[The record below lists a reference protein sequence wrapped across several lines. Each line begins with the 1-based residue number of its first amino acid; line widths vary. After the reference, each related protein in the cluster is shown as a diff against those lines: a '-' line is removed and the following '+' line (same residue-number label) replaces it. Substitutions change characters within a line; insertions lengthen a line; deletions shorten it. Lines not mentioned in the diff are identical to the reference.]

1 MAKSLRS
8 KWKRKMRAIKSVRYG
23 VKEKVMLDKMVEQ
36 TLAREEVE
44 VKTVK
49 DIKEDAVM
57 ETETKSEFNPKTML
71 NKDGN
76 YPKWMNKNKIKKIK
90 KTNSEKKKGTKEKKA
105 EDKLSKSLPAPK
117 TQENSDSGIEEDKK
131 NKTLSAVPSTN
142 APFRRVKA
150 EEIEVKAKFADNRHQ
165 AGFDEWGAKA
175 SQDLIVTRGKSF
187 RHEKT
192 KKKRGSYRG
201 GPINVGVNS
210 IKFDSD

>member
-1 MAKSLRS
+1 MPAQ
-8 KWKRKMRAIKSVRYG
+8 
-23 VKEKVMLDKMVEQ
+23 KVSS
-36 TLAREEVE
+36 EESSS
-44 VKTVK
+44 
-49 DIKEDAVM
+49 D
-57 ETETKSEFNPKTML
+57 SES
-71 NKDGN
+71 
-76 YPKWMNKNKIKKIK
+76 
-90 KTNSEKKKGTKEKKA
+90 SEEEEKKA